1 MCAYVCTSCSVV
13 SDSMTPWTVA
23 CQVPLSMEFSR
34 QEYWGGCH
42 SLLQGLLKPGSKPRC
57 PALQADSLS
66 PESPGKPKYTDMQY
80 LSCFGKIMN
89 IYEPISASNILLQ
102 KFHYVGLS
110 YTLEHIIK
118 LYFVQYRSF
127 KNVCPFQKRYPFS
140 QNVRAA
146 LNSQKASFSG

>member
-89 IYEPISASNILLQ
+89 IYEPISASIILLQ